1 MFQNALR
8 EYELVSADAST
19 TAAAAAARVAVDV
32 RRFPWVRPLAGEYAS
47 NFASL
52 APLYAGDPQS
62 PDAWREVSARVKS
75 QPGSRELVTAAIAAQ
90 QRRRNAP
97 DAARAAT
104 SLLASPDTVAV
115 VTGQQAGVFGGP
127 LYTILKAVS
136 AIQLARRAAQTIGS
150 PVVPVFWVAAEDHDW
165 AEIAGI
171 TVLDAQLQPHSLT
184 TPPPEGAGERP
195 VGSLEF
201 DERVNGT
208 LDELAA
214 TLPATEFT
222 PWLLESLRAAYRPG
236 IGVADAFARWIE
248 GLLGGH
254 GLVVFD
260 SGDDSVKPLVS
271 EVFRREIAT
280 PGHTAS
286 LATTAGAEM
295 AARGHSPQVVPQAD
309 GLSLFR
315 IDPATG
321 ARTPIRCQGAT
332 FVAGETTLSAD
343 DLEKELAREP
353 ERFSPNVLLRPIVQ
367 DTLFPTICY
376 VAGPSEL
383 AYLGQLRGVYA
394 HFGRPMPLIHPRA
407 SATLVDSA
415 TIRFLNKYDV
425 SLEDLQPQDEAA
437 LNRLLQ
443 AQLPPTVDAAFSAA
457 GQAMSEKMQD
467 VVEAVA
473 SVDPTLA
480 GAAKNTLGKMEHE
493 LKALQGK
500 MIQAAKR
507 RDETLRR
514 QFTRAQGQTFPQGH
528 PQERSLSVVHFLNQ
542 YGPALV
548 DRLLEELPIDPARH
562 WVMAI

>member
-1 MFQNALR
+1 M
-8 EYELVSADAST
+8 
-19 TAAAAAARVAVDV
+19 DV
-32 RRFPWVRPLAGEYAS
+32 RRFPWVRPLAGEYAA
-47 NFASL
+47 NFASV

-62 PDAWREVSARVKS
+62 PDAWREVSARVRS
-75 QPGSRELVTAAIAAQ
+75 HPGHRDHVAAAIAAQ
-90 QRRRNAP
+90 QRRRDAP
-97 DAARAAT
+97 EAARTAAA
-104 SLLASPDTVAV
+104 LLANPDTVAV

-127 LYTILKAVS
+127 LYTVLKAVS
-136 AIQLARRAAQTIGS
+136 AIQLARRAAQTLGT
-150 PVVPVFWVAAEDHDW
+150 PVVPIFWVAAEDHDW
-165 AEIAGI
+165 AEIASV
-171 TVLDAQLQPHSLT
+171 TVLDAQLQPRT
-184 TPPPEGAGERP
+184 VAMPPPEGAGERP
-195 VGSLEF
+195 VGSLDL
-201 DERVNGT
+201 DERVTGT

-214 TLPATEFT
+214 ALAPTEFT
-222 PWLLESLRAAYRPG
+222 PWLLDSLRAAYRPG
-236 IGVADAFARWIE
+236 VGVADAFARWIE
-248 GLLGGH
+248 GLLGSH
-254 GLVVFD
+254 GLIVFD
-260 SGDDSVKPLVS
+260 SGDQSVKPLVS

-280 PGHTAS
+280 PGHTAA

-295 AARGHSPQVVPQAD
+295 AARGHSPQVVPQED

-321 ARTPIRCQGAT
+321 VRTPIRCQGDK
-332 FVAGETTLSAD
+332 FVAGETTLSAE
-343 DLEKELAREP
+343 DLEKELTQAP
-353 ERFSPNVLLRPIVQ
+353 DRFSPNVLLRPIVQ

-383 AYLGQLRGVYA
+383 AYFGQLRKVYE
-394 HFGRPMPLIHPRA
+394 HFGRPMPLVHPRS

-425 SLEDLQPQDEAA
+425 PLEDLQPQDEAA

-467 VVEAVA
+467 VVDAVA

-480 GAAKNTLGKMEHE
+480 GAAKNTFGKMEHE

-507 RDETLRR
+507 RDDTLRR

-528 PQERSLSVVHFLNQ
+528 PQERSLAVVYFLNQ

-548 DRLLEELPIDPARH
+548 DRLLEELPIDPGQH
-562 WVMAI
+562 WVVAI

>member
-1 MFQNALR
+1 
-8 EYELVSADAST
+8 
-19 TAAAAAARVAVDV
+19 
-32 RRFPWVRPLAGEYAS
+32 VRPLAGEYAS
-47 NFASL
+47 NFASV

-62 PDAWREVSARVKS
+62 PDAWREVSGRVKS
-75 QPGSRELVTAAIAAQ
+75 HSGARGQVTAAVAAQ

-97 DAARAAT
+97 DAARAAA
-104 SLLASPDTVAV
+104 SLLANPDTVAV
-115 VTGQQAGVFGGP
+115 VTGQQAGIFGGP

-136 AIQLARRAAQTIGS
+136 AIQLARRAAQTIGT
-150 PVVPVFWVAAEDHDW
+150 PVVAVFWVAAEDHDW
-165 AEIAGI
+165 DEIAGV
-171 TVLDAQLQPHSLT
+171 TVLDAQLQAHTIT

-195 VGSLEF
+195 VGSLEL

-214 TLPATEFT
+214 ALAPTEFT
-222 PWLLESLRAAYRPG
+222 PWLLESLRTAYRPG

-248 GLLGGH
+248 GLLGSH

-286 LATTAGAEM
+286 LATTGGAEM
-295 AARGHSPQVVPQAD
+295 AARGHSPQVAPQAD
-309 GLSLFR
+309 ALSLFR

-321 ARTPIRCQGAT
+321 ARTPIRCEGTT

-343 DLEKELAREP
+343 DLEKELAQEP

-383 AYLGQLRGVYA
+383 AYLGQLRKVYE

-425 SLEDLQPQDEAA
+425 PLEDLQPQDEAA

-443 AQLPPTVDAAFSAA
+443 AQLPPTVESAFSAA

-493 LKALQGK
+493 LKTLQGK

-528 PQERSLSVVHFLNQ
+528 PQERSLAVVHFLNQ

-548 DRLLEELPIDPARH
+548 DRLLDELPIEPGQH
-562 WVMAI
+562 WVLAI

>member
-1 MFQNALR
+1 
-8 EYELVSADAST
+8 
-19 TAAAAAARVAVDV
+19 VDV
-32 RRFPWVRPLAGEYAS
+32 RRFPWVRPLAGEYAA
-47 NFASL
+47 NFASV
-52 APLYAGDPQS
+52 AALYAGDPQL
-62 PDAWREVSARVKS
+62 PEAWREVSARVKS
-75 QPGSRELVTAAIAAQ
+75 QSTARDQVAAAIAAQ
-90 QRRRNAP
+90 QRRRDAP
-97 DAARAAT
+97 DAARTAAA
-104 SLLASPDTVAV
+104 LLADPDTVAV

-136 AIQLARRAAQTIGS
+136 AIQLARRASQTIGT

-165 AEIAGI
+165 EEIAGV
-171 TVLDAQLQPHSLT
+171 TVLDAQLLPRT
-184 TPPPEGAGERP
+184 ITMPPPEGASERP
-195 VGSLEF
+195 VGSLQL
-201 DERVNGT
+201 DDRVNGT
-208 LDELAA
+208 LDELSNALA
-214 TLPATEFT
+214 STEFT
-222 PWLLESLRAAYRPG
+222 SWLLASLRSTYRPG
-236 IGVADAFARWIE
+236 VGVADAFARWIE
-248 GLLGGH
+248 ALLGTH

-260 SGDDSVKPLVS
+260 SADDSVKPLVS
-271 EVFRREIAT
+271 DVFRREIAT
-280 PGHTAS
+280 PGHTGS
-286 LATTAGAEM
+286 LATTGGAEM
-295 AARGHSPQVVPQAD
+295 AARGHSPQVTPQAD

-321 ARTPIRCQGAT
+321 ARTAIRCQGDA

-343 DLEKELAREP
+343 DLEKEIAQEP

-383 AYLGQLRGVYA
+383 AYFGQLRKVYE

-407 SATLVDSA
+407 SVTLVDSA
-415 TIRFLNKYDV
+415 TIRFLSKYDV
-425 SLEDLQPQDEAA
+425 PLEDLQPQDEAA

-443 AQLPPTVDAAFSAA
+443 AQLPPSVDAAFSAA
-457 GQAMSEKMQD
+457 GQAMSEKMQA
-467 VVEAVA
+467 VVEAVG

-493 LKALQGK
+493 LKTLQGK

-548 DRLLEELPIDPARH
+548 DRLLEELPLDLGQH

>member
-1 MFQNALR
+1 MFRNALR

-19 TAAAAAARVAVDV
+19 TAAAAATRVAVDV
-32 RRFPWVRPLAGEYAS
+32 RRFPWVRPLAGEYAA
-47 NFASL
+47 NFASV
-52 APLYAGDPQS
+52 AALYAGDPQL
-62 PDAWREVSARVKS
+62 PEAWREVSARVKS
-75 QPGSRELVTAAIAAQ
+75 QSAARDRVAAAIAAQ
-90 QRRRNAP
+90 QRRRDAP
-97 DAARAAT
+97 DAARAAAA
-104 SLLASPDTVAV
+104 LLANPDTVAV

-127 LYTILKAVS
+127 LYTVLKAVS
-136 AIQLARRAAQTIGS
+136 AIQLARRASQTIGT

-165 AEIAGI
+165 EEIAGV
-171 TVLDAQLQPHSLT
+171 TVLDAQLLPRT
-184 TPPPEGAGERP
+184 ITMPPPEGAGERP
-195 VGSLEF
+195 VGSLEL
-201 DERVNGT
+201 DDRVNGT
-208 LDELAA
+208 LDELSAA
-214 TLPATEFT
+214 LASTEFT
-222 PWLLESLRAAYRPG
+222 SWLLDSLRATYRPG
-236 IGVADAFARWIE
+236 VGVADAFARWIE
-248 GLLGGH
+248 ALLGAH

-271 EVFRREIAT
+271 DVFRREMAT

-286 LATTAGAEM
+286 LATRGGAEM
-295 AARGHSPQVVPQAD
+295 AARGHSPQVTPQAD

-321 ARTPIRCQGAT
+321 ARTAIRCQGDT

-343 DLEKELAREP
+343 DLEKEIAQEP

-383 AYLGQLRGVYA
+383 AYFGQLRKVYE

-425 SLEDLQPQDEAA
+425 PLEDLQPQDEAA

-443 AQLPPTVDAAFSAA
+443 AQLPPSVDAAFSAA
-457 GQAMSEKMQD
+457 GQAISEKMQD
-467 VVEAVA
+467 VVDAVG

-493 LKALQGK
+493 LKTLQGK

-548 DRLLEELPIDPARH
+548 DRLLEELPLDPGQH

>member
-8 EYELVSADAST
+8 EYELVSADASA
-19 TAAAAAARVAVDV
+19 TAAAAATRLAVDV
-32 RRFPWVRPLAGEYAS
+32 RRFPWVRPLAAEYAG
-47 NFASL
+47 NFSSV

-62 PDAWREVSARVKS
+62 LDAWREVSARVKS
-75 QPGSRELVTAAIAAQ
+75 HPGSREPVAAAIAAQ

-97 DAARAAT
+97 DAARAGTA
-104 SLLASPDTVAV
+104 LLANRDTVAV

-127 LYTILKAVS
+127 LYTLLKAVTTLR
-136 AIQLARRAAQTIGS
+136 LARRAAQTIGT

-165 AEIAGI
+165 DEIAGV
-171 TVLDAQLQPHSLT
+171 TVLDAQLQPHT
-184 TPPPEGAGERP
+184 ITVPPPEGAGERP
-195 VGSLEF
+195 VGALEL
-201 DERVNGT
+201 DERVTGT

-214 TLPATEFT
+214 ALAATEFT

-236 IGVADAFARWIE
+236 AGVADAFARWIE
-248 GLLGGH
+248 GLLGQH

-260 SGDDSVKPLVS
+260 AGDGSVKPLVS

-280 PGHTAS
+280 PGHSAF
-286 LATTAGAEM
+286 LATTAGGEM
-295 AARGHSPQVVPQAD
+295 AARGHSPQVTPQAD

-321 ARTPIRCQGAT
+321 ARTAIRFQGGT
-332 FVAGETTLSAD
+332 FAAGETTLSAD
-343 DLEKELAREP
+343 DLEKELAQEP

-383 AYLGQLRGVYA
+383 AYFGQLRQVYE

-415 TIRFLNKYDV
+415 TIRFLNKYDIP
-425 SLEDLQPQDEAA
+425 LEDLQPQDEAA

-443 AQLPPTVDAAFSAA
+443 AQLPPAVDAAFSAA
-457 GQAMSEKMQD
+457 GQAMAEKMAA
-467 VVEAVA
+467 VIEAVA

-480 GAAKNTLGKMEHE
+480 GAAKSTLGRMEHE
-493 LKALQGK
+493 LKTLQGK

-514 QFTRAQGQTFPQGH
+514 QFTRAQAQAFPQGH
-528 PQERSLSVVHFLNQ
+528 PQERSLAVVHFLNQ

-548 DRLLEELPIDPARH
+548 DRLLEELPIDPGQH
-562 WVMAI
+562 WVLAI